1 MTGGRGPRLRLLLAP
16 CVGVLTL
23 GFVIPVLLFLTQSL
37 HSFSEGQ
44 VSTDWT
50 LATFSMFITDPF
62 FRQTLFNSAILSG
75 VVTLITLVM
84 AYPVALQMLYWR
96 GSLLFSVLA
105 LVVFSPVLVSIIVRA
120 YGWQLLLSNDGVINY
135 ALTQSGVITHPLRLI
150 FNWTGVIISM
160 VHVEIPFMMFP
171 ILTVLLQLQ
180 PSLRDAARDLGAT
193 ELAVWRRVT
202 LPLSLPGILAGCQ
215 IVFTTAISAFA
226 SPTILGG
233 GRVRVMPVTIF
244 QNIVGLNWPMAAV
257 QSILLLLCSLLLVAI
272 FSKVLSTR
280 RVRGL
285 QPA

>member
-1 MTGGRGPRLRLLLAP
+1 MTWRRGLRLRLLLAP
-16 CVGVLTL
+16 CAVVLTL
-23 GFVIPVLLFLTQSL
+23 GFVVPVLLFFAQSL
-37 HSFSEGQ
+37 HSFSEGR

-50 LATFSMFITDPF
+50 LATFGMFITDPF
-62 FRQTLFNSAILSG
+62 YRQTLFNSAILSG

-84 AYPVALQMLYWR
+84 AYPVALQMSYWR

-120 YGWQLLLSNDGVINY
+120 YGWQLLLSNDGVINHT
-135 ALTQSGVITHPLRLI
+135 LTQSGVITRPLRLI

-160 VHVEIPFMMFP
+160 VHVEMPFMMFP
-171 ILTVLLQLQ
+171 ILTVLLQLP

-257 QSILLLLCSLLLVAI
+257 QSILLLICSLLLVAI

>member
-1 MTGGRGPRLRLLLAP
+1 
-16 CVGVLTL
+16 
-23 GFVIPVLLFLTQSL
+23 LFFTQSL
-37 HSFSEGQ
+37 HSFAEGK
-44 VSTDWT
+44 VTAEWT
-50 LATFSMFITDPF
+50 LATFIIFVTDPF
-62 FRQTLFNSAILSG
+62 YRQTLFNSAILSG

-84 AYPVALQMLYWR
+84 AYPVALQMSYWR

-135 ALTQSGVITHPLRLI
+135 ALTQSGVVTHPLRLI

-160 VHVEIPFMMFP
+160 VHVEMPFMMFP
-171 ILTVLLQLQ
+171 ILTVLLQL
-180 PSLRDAARDLGAT
+180 PPGLRDAARDLGAT
-193 ELAVWRRVT
+193 ELAFWQRVT